1 MTPQKGA
8 FFGISARLPRRK
20 FFWKMWII
28 CAILPP
34 IMAREQM
41 TMQGISVVLVG
52 AVHNPSFLNH
62 DFLRYNNIVP
72 DDAAVNAALP
82 HICTPA
88 VSQIAYEGGLQ
99 IASEPNKVSFQEDF
113 SGDKRPGCPD
123 IAIRYLKTVPLVK
136 YTAAGINLYGF
147 FPESIGEPENLLK
160 SGVRQQ
166 YENASPS
173 AEVKLAYS
181 YAPQRFINLT
191 INKGVVPF
199 ADGNAGKGI
208 LFHGNFHK
216 NIEAGQNESYMIAS
230 TLVQEWESDLE
241 HFHRLA
247 EKIVVEMK
255 GTQ

>member
-1 MTPQKGA
+1 
-8 FFGISARLPRRK
+8 
-20 FFWKMWII
+20 
-28 CAILPP
+28 
-34 IMAREQM
+34 
-41 TMQGISVVLVG
+41 MQGISVVLVG
-52 AVHNPSFLNH
+52 AAHNPSILNH

-72 DDAAVNAALP
+72 DGAVVNAALP

-123 IAIRYLKTVPLVK
+123 IAVRYLKTVHLVK

-147 FPESIGEPENLLK
+147 FPERVGTPENLLK
-160 SGVRQQ
+160 SGGRQQ
-166 YENASPS
+166 YEDALPS
-173 AEVKLAYS
+173 AEVKLTYS

-191 INKGVVPF
+191 INKGDVLPVG
-199 ADGNAGKGI
+199 GNAGKGI

-216 NIEAGQNESYMIAS
+216 NIEAGQNESYRVAS
-230 TLVQEWESDLE
+230 DLVREWESDLE

-247 EKIVVEMK
+247 EQIVVEMK